1 MPVVCDASVHS
12 SARTILH
19 TKTFV
24 ILLVKVLITIMV
36 LTGQF
41 TFFKVPHHHSF
52 TFHWENL
59 HRIAAVY
66 LVTAVHMQ
74 QKATGSDIS
83 YFDLSF

>member
-1 MPVVCDASVHS
+1 MPVVCDASVHI

-41 TFFKVPHHHSF
+41 TFFKVPNHSF

-66 LVTAVHMQ
+66 LVTAVYML